1 MRILEIAG
9 FMLIFT
15 LTLSALNAIGIFG
28 SNVNVNVTY
37 NYTKPGQAINQT
49 MPPSMNMTSPAYTG
63 WMSWVQLFY
72 VLSKLPEIFQPAY
85 HLGGYL
91 HNLIPIIPWELCAM
105 LTTVVDILNLIA
117 VIQIIRGITF
127 KWMK

>member
-28 SNVNVNVTY
+28 SNLNVNVTY
-37 NYTKPGQAINQT
+37 NYTNPGQAINQT

-85 HLGGYL
+85 NLGGYL
-91 HNLIPIIPWELCAM
+91 HSLIPIIPWELCAM